1 MKGSR
6 RCRPQAE
13 QQRSQQQHFHR
24 FSATAI
30 DFIAIS
36 ANQSRNKSQCLLRRG
51 GLQVVVASLDDQEV
65 VTLMKARLVVDAAFA
80 SVVDQHWDV
89 IAVPGGIP
97 GAMNLAES
105 TPLRERLQRQHLRGG
120 VVAGICLA
128 PALVLKP
135 AGVLEAMETVTG
147 NPLPIRTLQQSWP
160 ADQFT
165 KLLGSN
171 FDPTAR
177 VISDQQQRI
186 VLSQTPGTAI
196 EFAIAIVRMLCG
208 EDVALAIE
216 N

>member
-1 MKGSR
+1 MG
-6 RCRPQAE
+6 PTQ
-13 QQRSQQQHFHR
+13 
-24 FSATAI
+24 TALIPVAQGNEDIEVIALI
-30 DFIAIS
+30 DV
-36 ANQSRNKSQCLLRRG
+36 LRRG

-65 VTLMKARLVVDAAFA
+65 VTLMKGTRLVVDAAFQ
-80 SVVDQHWDV
+80 SVIDQPWDV

-105 TPLRERLQRQHLRGG
+105 SPLRERLQRQHLTGG

-147 NPLPIRTLQQSWP
+147 NPLAIRTPQQSWP
-160 ADQFT
+160 ADHFIR
-165 KLLGSN
+165 LLGSN
-171 FDPTAR
+171 FDPKAR
-177 VISDQQQRI
+177 VISDQKQRI

-208 EDVALAIE
+208 EDAAVAIE
-216 N
+216 NYFLVR